1 MTTTESTTL
10 DRRLD
15 AALRAGWPWPSCAEP
30 TLATWR
36 RRPKRSTR
44 KDFRCSS
51 TRRLPPGELEALH
64 AARQRLGD
72 AALVGAGTVLDAD
85 DARAALHAAQL
96 LVSPILA
103 PDVMTAGVEAGVAVL
118 PGAFTPTEI
127 VAAGTAGARLVKLF
141 PTAVFGPGV

>member
-1 MTTTESTTL
+1 MAVAILRGTHARHLAPAAETLHAEGFPVLEYPPTT
-10 DRRLD
+10 
-15 AALRAGWPWPSCAEP
+15 
-30 TLATWR
+30 
-36 RRPKRSTR
+36 
-44 KDFRCSS
+44 
-51 TRRLPPGELEALH
+51 PGELEALH